1 MGVLQNASG
10 CSVLHT
16 IFIASGLVEDHDQPN
31 QPANKQINIMAIK
44 LQNQKLKILGA
55 RQASIFHA
63 QAPQNLKHKNGL
75 SHVWLP
81 DRLLGPYH
89 GLANLRLH
97 MLLMGRVL
105 AFLAAETTAAQF

>member
-1 MGVLQNASG
+1 MQVGVQFCTPFSSHQVSLKITTSQTTLPTN
-10 CSVLHT
+10 
-16 IFIASGLVEDHDQPN
+16 
-31 QPANKQINIMAIK
+31 NIMAIK